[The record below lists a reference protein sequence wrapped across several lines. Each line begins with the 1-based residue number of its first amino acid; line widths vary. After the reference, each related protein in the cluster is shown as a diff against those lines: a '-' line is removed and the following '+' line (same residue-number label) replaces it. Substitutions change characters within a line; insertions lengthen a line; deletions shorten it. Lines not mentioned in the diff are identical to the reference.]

1 MHFDINN
8 IEMIEILYQ
17 TIDAKWYGHQID
29 NDNDSDIGFWGRTK
43 KWEYIVSQLSL
54 LSYVTEL
61 SVSPRD
67 TWWLLNHD

>member
-29 NDNDSDIGFWGRTK
+29 NDNDSDIGFG
-43 KWEYIVSQLSL
+43 E
-54 LSYVTEL
+54 EL
-61 SVSPRD
+61 KNENI
-67 TWWLLNHD
+67 LYLNCHY